1 MRAAC
6 CSYRRESSQPLW
18 RARSALSA
26 QCPRPLT
33 VFNVQL
39 QNANNVSQY
48 PRSSFLFC
56 VTRCVIYYTNS
67 RSSSCARM
75 PTLWYNRAPNAESH
89 ESTPSI
95 SVDFSR
101 HDRTCHVGL
110 EYCVDKQRGHYAQQH
125 AQLLAE
131 RWPGH
136 VRPYRCRVWQALLGV
151 MPQPGSYAGGVSS
164 VLWNRLFHRRLFHRT
179 RDVCGTVSSTSRPWL
194 NVWRRGGAPPPG
206 SRALRQVHVP
216 RA

>member
-1 MRAAC
+1 MRI
-6 CSYRRESSQPLW
+6 
-18 RARSALSA
+18 
-26 QCPRPLT
+26 T
-33 VFNVQL
+33 F
-39 QNANNVSQY
+39 QY
-48 PRSSFLFC
+48 PPFQFSVVRYRTVGPIGHARCTIKRPTMRL
-56 VTRCVIYYTNS
+56 TRRVNTN
-67 RSSSCARM
+67 
-75 PTLWYNRAPNAESH
+75 T
-89 ESTPSI
+89 
-95 SVDFSR
+95 VDFSD

-136 VRPYRCRVWQALLGV
+136 VRPDRCRVWQALLGV
-151 MPQPGSYAGGVSS
+151 MRQPGSYAGGVSS

-194 NVWRRGGAPPPG
+194 NVWRRGGARPPG
-206 SRALRQVHVP
+206 GRALRQVHVP